1 MHIGSLAETNRM
13 SSEFLVA
20 GGQSK
25 PSSGSVVT
33 EGGKQGAKYPGFN
46 STQIEV
52 MTYQFKQAMIES
64 QVFRC
69 LMIFAD
75 FLVCLGHG
83 SNDVANAIS
92 PLMILMNEE
101 DKPYWISF
109 FVGGSGIAFG
119 LLLFG

>member
-1 MHIGSLAETNRM
+1 M
-13 SSEFLVA
+13 SSEFLVGSA
-20 GGQSK
+20 TQSK
-25 PSSGSVVT
+25 VESGSSVSAGDRRST
-33 EGGKQGAKYPGFN
+33 MADAKYPGFN